1 MEIREIVVPEIN
13 SSVDLPQ
20 VALPQAPPIT
30 LNIGVPVIDMPH
42 FNPMDMEPEAEPPRI
57 VPPKPKPAE
66 PPAAKPPSVK
76 LPKKEEDKSETLPVI
91 PEPTVEM
98 KSLPQ
103 RIVEAI
109 PTIPLDQSLQ
119 DRCKEAVDTQIA
131 IQKQHLANKRLDF
144 EISRLKHCGEL
155 KMKGIRF
162 AKNSPYEKV
171 CRDVLVHRPV
181 PHTHSISVTT
191 SGTSSAHRHSQP

>member
-30 LNIGVPVIDMPH
+30 LDIGVPVIEIPH

-57 VPPKPKPAE
+57 VPPKTKPAE
-66 PPAAKPPSVK
+66 PPAAKPPPVK

-103 RIVEAI
+103 RIVDAI
-109 PTIPLDQSLQ
+109 PTIPQ
-119 DRCKEAVDTQIA
+119 AVNTA
-131 IQKQHLANKRLDF
+131 
-144 EISRLKHCGEL
+144 
-155 KMKGIRF
+155 
-162 AKNSPYEKV
+162 
-171 CRDVLVHRPV
+171 
-181 PHTHSISVTT
+181 
-191 SGTSSAHRHSQP
+191 GTSAIAVSAALATPLLLKAIRPTIKKLAKKLQKALGKKVKVESVYERRKFQRSLRR

>member
-20 VALPQAPPIT
+20 VAIPQAPPIT
-30 LNIGVPVIDMPH
+30 LDIGVPVIEIPH
-42 FNPMDMEPEAEPPRI
+42 FNPMDMEPEVEPQP
-57 VPPKPKPAE
+57 VKPAAPRPAD
-66 PPAAKPPSVK
+66 PPAAKPPPVK

-109 PTIPLDQSLQ
+109 PTIPQ
-119 DRCKEAVDTQIA
+119 AVNTAGTSAIA
-131 IQKQHLANKRLDF
+131 ISAALATPILLKAIRPLMKKVLKKLQKALGKKVKV
-144 EISRLKHCGEL
+144 ESV
-155 KMKGIRF
+155 
-162 AKNSPYEKV
+162 YERRKFQ
-171 CRDVLVHRPV
+171 RSLR
-181 PHTHSISVTT
+181 
-191 SGTSSAHRHSQP
+191 R

>member
-30 LNIGVPVIDMPH
+30 LDIGVPVIEIPH
-42 FNPMDMEPEAEPPRI
+42 FNPMDMEPEVEPQP
-57 VPPKPKPAE
+57 VKPAAPRPAD
-66 PPAAKPPSVK
+66 PPAAKPPPIK
-76 LPKKEEDKSETLPVI
+76 LPEKEAPKSEAPPAI

-109 PTIPLDQSLQ
+109 PTIPQ
-119 DRCKEAVDTQIA
+119 AVNTAGTSAIA
-131 IQKQHLANKRLDF
+131 ISAALATPVL
-144 EISRLKHCGEL
+144 LKA
-155 KMKGIRF
+155 I
-162 AKNSPYEKV
+162 
-171 CRDVLVHRPV
+171 RPV
-181 PHTHSISVTT
+181 MKKVLKKLQKALGKKVKVESVRERRVFQR
-191 SGTSSAHRHSQP
+191 SLRR

>member
-1 MEIREIVVPEIN
+1 MPEIN

-30 LNIGVPVIDMPH
+30 LDIGVPVIEIPH
-42 FNPMDMEPEAEPPRI
+42 FNPMDMEPEVEPQPVKPAAPR
-57 VPPKPKPAE
+57 PAE
-66 PPAAKPPSVK
+66 PPAAKPPPVK

-109 PTIPLDQSLQ
+109 PTIPQ
-119 DRCKEAVDTQIA
+119 AVNTA
-131 IQKQHLANKRLDF
+131 
-144 EISRLKHCGEL
+144 
-155 KMKGIRF
+155 
-162 AKNSPYEKV
+162 
-171 CRDVLVHRPV
+171 
-181 PHTHSISVTT
+181 
-191 SGTSSAHRHSQP
+191 GTSAIAVSAALATPLLLKAIRPTIKKLAKKLQKALGKKVKVESVRERRKFQRSLRR